1 MQTYRD
7 SIGRTFAALGAAVL
21 LALGTAAPGAAQ
33 GMDDSKWSVDGRA
46 GVTVPTGDLADL
58 NVSDVGPAGGL
69 GIGYEVHP
77 RVTITADGAFE
88 LLPGDSP
95 AGGSDSSPAGD
106 ALAPD
111 LRLYHYN
118 AGVEVE
124 LTPPETGRFDVTAN
138 VAGGATTWDTDEF
151 TANGTRAE
159 LSETYLTANG
169 GLEAGYRVSRS
180 VNAFVGGQWYMQFT
194 DEAETAPLAQ
204 TADLGEGFDTA
215 STIPVYAG
223 LELSF

>member
-1 MQTYRD
+1 MQTYRNT
-7 SIGRTFAALGAAVL
+7 IGRTFAALGAAVL

-33 GMDDSKWSVDGRA
+33 GMDDSGWSVDGRA

-58 NVSDVGPAGGL
+58 NVADVGPAGGL
-69 GIGYEVHP
+69 GVGYEVHP

-95 AGGSDSSPAGD
+95 AGD

-111 LRLYHYN
+111 IRLYHYN

-124 LTPPETGRFDVTAN
+124 LTPPETGRFDVTAS

-151 TANGTRAE
+151 TANGTGAE

-169 GLEAGYRVSRS
+169 GLEAGYQVSRS

-204 TADLGEGFDTA
+204 TADLSEGFDRA